1 MRAVKRKPISA
12 MTDRKTAVVLRE
24 DILVLMSRKH
34 TLVNKKLISEVISQ
48 NLDLC
53 GKRIMFCSWFWL
65 KNYSCTW
72 SLIPYRNNQRFC
84 DGYQSSRGN

>member
-1 MRAVKRKPISA
+1 MKREPVST
-12 MTDRKTAVVLRE
+12 MTDRKTTAVKLKGKTA
-24 DILVLMSRKH
+24 LVLMSRKH